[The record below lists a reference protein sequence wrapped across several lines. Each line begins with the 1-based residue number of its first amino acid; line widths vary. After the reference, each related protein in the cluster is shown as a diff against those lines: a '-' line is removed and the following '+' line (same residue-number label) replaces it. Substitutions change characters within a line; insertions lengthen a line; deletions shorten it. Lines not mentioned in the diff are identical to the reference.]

1 MKFQSQLPVEENR
14 FSCFQC
20 GKCVSVCPVASKS
33 PLFNPRQI
41 VLTTLFGDP
50 DSLTGKDSPIWLC
63 ASCFTCSEFCPQDV
77 NPIGIIYL
85 LKNLSARAGAAPDS
99 VSRLIDSV
107 VKTGFSTSVSESTNS
122 RRLRLGLS
130 DIKPAPVAE
139 LARLVSLSHK
149 MPENTTVEAKISKD
163 ESAKR

>member
-1 MKFQSQLPVEENR
+1 MRFHSQLPVEENR

-41 VLTTLFGDP
+41 VLTALFGDP
-50 DSLTGKDSPIWLC
+50 NSLTQRDSPIWLC
-63 ASCFTCSEFCPQDV
+63 ASCFTCSEYCPQDV

-85 LKNLSARAGAAPDS
+85 LKNLSARAGTAPES

-122 RRLRLGLS
+122 RRRRLGLS
-130 DIKPAPVAE
+130 DIKPAPAAE
-139 LARLVSLSHK
+139 LGRLASLSHK
-149 MPENTTVEAKISKD
+149 MPESTTPEARISRD
-163 ESAKR
+163 ESAK